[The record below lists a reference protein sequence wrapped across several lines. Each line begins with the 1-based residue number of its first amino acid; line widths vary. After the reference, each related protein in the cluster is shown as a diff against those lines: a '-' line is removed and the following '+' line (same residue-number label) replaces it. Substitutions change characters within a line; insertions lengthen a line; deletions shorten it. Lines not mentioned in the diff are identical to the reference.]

1 MKRKD
6 DWIQDIQKEVQADY
20 KPVMVRVT
28 YKIHNP
34 EIEQQRK
41 FFEGPVVE
49 YWLIQATDHLEGR
62 PDRKELDR
70 ARETLL
76 TEALGYEVE
85 LIGGEKQKRRT
96 STTDMTDVQ
105 EWNDFLQE
113 LKETEFEP
121 NGYEFPESEKFW
133 KMAEAIGYEKA
144 KDEVIKQLKRRLI
157 QKNKSPEQ

>member
-1 MKRKD
+1 MRTKSITLFYTITKQSILPPSLDAVKRKD
-6 DWIQDIQKEVQADY
+6 EWIKDIQKEVQADY
-20 KPVMVRVT
+20 KPAMVRVT

-49 YWLIQATDHLEGR
+49 YWLIQATDRFEGR
-62 PDRKELDR
+62 
-70 ARETLL
+70 
-76 TEALGYEVE
+76 
-85 LIGGEKQKRRT
+85 QKRRT
-96 STTDMTDVQ
+96 STTDLSDVQ

-133 KMAEAIGYEKA
+133 KLTESIGYEKA
-144 KDEVIKQLKRRLI
+144 KDAVIDQLQKRLI
-157 QKNKSPEQ
+157 QKNKSPEA